1 MFVVYTQEFAYE
13 LRMNF
18 VFCLLQITEYFDGLK
33 FWGYV
38 GHTFKKNE
46 NNDSRTTVDIKAVS
60 SSNKHE
66 RPQWWWW

>member
-33 FWGYV
+33 F
-38 GHTFKKNE
+38 
-46 NNDSRTTVDIKAVS
+46 
-60 SSNKHE
+60 
-66 RPQWWWW
+66 